1 MPRVS
6 VLMSHLQQFKG
17 DIVPDNTLGE
27 SPSFIVIHFVSQYF
41 EIQWNLSMENPIG
54 TPLAIMSV

>member
-1 MPRVS
+1 
-6 VLMSHLQQFKG
+6 MSHLQQFKG

-41 EIQWNLSMENPIG
+41 EIQWNLSMEDPIG
-54 TPLAIMSV
+54 TPLAVLSV